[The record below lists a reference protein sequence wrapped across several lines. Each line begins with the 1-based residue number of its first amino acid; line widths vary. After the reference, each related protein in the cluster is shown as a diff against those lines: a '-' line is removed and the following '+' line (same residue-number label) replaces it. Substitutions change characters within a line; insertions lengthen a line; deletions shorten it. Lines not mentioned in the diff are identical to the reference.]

1 MLREPIRIAWSEPG
15 RIARLGR
22 NHNRLARMAVFEQ
35 EAGTKTK
42 IFRMFVA
49 MEIQCPE
56 SGAWVRQPGGEV
68 CEILVA
74 AIMAASNARILNSV
88 AAHGVTVA
96 TVEA

>member
-1 MLREPIRIAWSEPG
+1 MSQPIRIAYSKPE
-15 RIARLGR
+15 RITHLGM
-22 NHNRLARMAVFEQ
+22 NHNRLARMAVYEQ
-35 EAGTKTK
+35 VAATPFVTK
-42 IFRMFVA
+42 
-49 MEIQCPE
+49 EIQCPE
-56 SGAWVRQPGGEV
+56 TGEWVRQPGGEV